1 MNNNLVNEIT
11 ARQLRNDV
19 PDFRSGDTVSDDTPS
34 HANESILRSGYLLF
48 PAKRLPRS

>member
-19 PDFRSGDTVSDDTPS
+19 PDFRSGDDACGDGNGLE
-34 HANESILRSGYLLF
+34 HGENQGEWGEGKLF
-48 PAKRLPRS
+48 YPLA